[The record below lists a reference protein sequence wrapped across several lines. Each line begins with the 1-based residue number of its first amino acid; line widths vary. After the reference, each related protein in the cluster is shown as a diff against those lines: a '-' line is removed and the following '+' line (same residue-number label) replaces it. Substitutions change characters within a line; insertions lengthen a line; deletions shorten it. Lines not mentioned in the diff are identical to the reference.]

1 MQLWIYHT
9 DERLPAPATW
19 SDKVAL
25 YLRLSLALAALAGVA
40 LAAPRTVT
48 INNTAP
54 RLDSSG
60 VILDGHDLTIRQL
73 PDGSCKYK
81 DTGPQPGSVQLSNPP
96 GKRQQFP
103 QM

>member
-1 MQLWIYHT
+1 LVG
-9 DERLPAPATW
+9 
-19 SDKVAL
+19 KVAL
-25 YLRLSLALAALAGVA
+25 FLSLALAALAGVA

-73 PDGSCKYK
+73 PDGSCKYEDEDK
-81 DTGPQPGSVQLSNPP
+81 AATRLHPALY
-96 GKRQQFP
+96 
-103 QM
+103 